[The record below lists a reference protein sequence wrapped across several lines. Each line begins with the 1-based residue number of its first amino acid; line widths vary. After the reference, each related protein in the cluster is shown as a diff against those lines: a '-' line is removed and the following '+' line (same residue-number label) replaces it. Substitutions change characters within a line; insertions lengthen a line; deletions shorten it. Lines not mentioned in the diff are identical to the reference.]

1 MLAPPNPPTIPIDQI
16 APEAQKVIRHLTRS
30 GHQAYLVGGCVR
42 DLLLGRT
49 PKDFDVA
56 TDATPSE
63 LRELFRNCRII
74 GRRFRLAHII
84 FGPKIIE
91 TATFRANPREDEDGQ
106 AVGDE
111 LYIHRD
117 NVFGTAEQDARRRDF
132 TINGLFY
139 DLSAEKVIDYVD
151 GMQDLGSRFVRTIGD
166 PSVRF
171 REDPVRML
179 RAVKFAAR
187 LGFDIEDTT
196 YRALLSHSKEI
207 EKSPVP
213 RVLEEIFRLLRGG
226 AAVESMMLLR
236 ECGMLDVLLPEVIP
250 SLDEHPGQLDPYLHE
265 IDRSVALG
273 DVPVNAVL
281 IIALFL
287 PQLLPM
293 FDGGDK
299 RHAAGAHSDMLADI
313 LGPLCS
319 RLKVPRR
326 DVEQAKSLLLVQRR
340 ITQARTRGGK
350 LSPTILHREEFRPAL
365 GLHALVYRCQR
376 LAAGADPATI
386 ATEIAAWPIP
396 GPIQLGTGTGTQRSE
411 FAPDRDAR
419 REGRRDERRRRRAR
433 PGPSLDLDDDAPE
446 EASADSAPA
455 RAATTSDDEPLLDD
469 EEADLAA
476 FVAAMRSGRD
486 DD

>member
-1 MLAPPNPPTIPIDQI
+1 MFAPVIPIDQI
-16 APEAQKVIRHLTRS
+16 AAEAQKVIRHLVRS

-49 PKDFDVA
+49 PKDFDIA

-84 FGPKIIE
+84 FGNKIIE
-91 TATFRANPREDEDGQ
+91 TATFRANPREDEETPPT
-106 AVGDE
+106 DE

-151 GMQDLGSRFVRTIGD
+151 GLDDLRSHSVRTIGD
-166 PSVRF
+166 PNVRF

-187 LGFDIEDTT
+187 LGFDIEDQT
-196 YRALLSHSKEI
+196 YRALLSHGKEL

-236 ECGMLDVLLPEVIP
+236 ECGLLEVLLPEIQP
-250 SLDEHPGQLDPYLHE
+250 LLSEHPGLLDPYLAE
-265 IDRSVALG
+265 IDRSVGRG
-273 DVPVNAVL
+273 DVPANAVL
-281 IIALFL
+281 LVMLFL
-287 PQLLPM
+287 PQLQSL
-293 FDGGDK
+293 FEADGK
-299 RHAAGAHSDMLADI
+299 RGAAPLDLITDALAPI
-313 LGPLCS
+313 CH
-319 RLKVPRR
+319 RLRVSRR
-326 DVEQAKSLLLVQRR
+326 DVDQAKHLLLLQRR
-340 ITQARTRGGK
+340 IAQARLRGGK
-350 LSPTILHREEFRPAL
+350 LPPSLLHREELRPAL
-365 GLHALVYRCQR
+365 ALHALVYRVERQ
-376 LAAGADPATI
+376 AAGADDVTI
-386 ATEIAAWPIP
+386 ERELAAWPFP
-396 GPIQLGTGTGTQRSE
+396 GPFQLGVDAPSGRSE
-411 FAPDRDAR
+411 FAPE
-419 REGRRDERRRRRAR
+419 RESRGTDRRRRRR
-433 PGPSLDLDDDAPE
+433 EPDE
-446 EASADSAPA
+446 SAPPPA
-455 RAATTSDDEPLLDD
+455 QPRVSAVPSKASSSGDDEPLLDE
-469 EEADLAA
+469 EEAALAA

>member
-1 MLAPPNPPTIPIDQI
+1 MLAPTIPIDQI
-16 APEAQKVIRHLTRS
+16 APEAQKVIRHLVRS

-106 AVGDE
+106 QATDE

-139 DLSAEKVIDYVD
+139 DLPAEKVIDYVD
-151 GMQDLGSRFVRTIGD
+151 GLRDLESRFVRTIGD
-166 PSVRF
+166 PNVRF

-196 YRALLSHSKEI
+196 YRALLSHGKEI

-226 AAVESMMLLR
+226 AAMESMVLLR
-236 ECGMLDVLLPEVIP
+236 ECGMLDVLLPEVTP
-250 SLDEHPGQLDPYLHE
+250 QLAAHPGLLDPYLHA
-265 IDRSVALG
+265 IDRSVEKG

-281 IIALFL
+281 VLALFM
-287 PQLLPM
+287 PKLLPL
-293 FDGGDK
+293 FEAGEK
-299 RHAAGAHSDMLADI
+299 RQGLSVDALSDVLV
-313 LGPLCS
+313 PLCS

-326 DVEQAKSLLLVQRR
+326 DVEQAKNLLIVQRR
-340 ITQARTRGGK
+340 IAQARTRGGK
-350 LSPTILHREEFRPAL
+350 LPPSVLHREELRPAL

-376 LAAGADPATI
+376 QAEGASDAAIDS
-386 ATEIAAWPIP
+386 EIAAWPLP
-396 GPIQLGTGTGTQRSE
+396 GPFFLGAGDSARSE
-411 FAPDRDAR
+411 FAPE
-419 REGRRDERRRRRAR
+419 REFRRDDRRRRSRR
-433 PGPSLDLDDDAPE
+433 PEIDDLAPRPRLPE
-446 EASADSAPA
+446 VSSPEAGVTNE
-455 RAATTSDDEPLLDD
+455 RAASSGDDEPLLDD
-469 EEADLAA
+469 EEAALAA